1 MRSCSSGWLGVL
13 LFSVALSVACAAAGR
28 GDRPPNAAP
37 APSSA
42 AISNL
47 GFDGAVKA
55 GSDYVVASTGVQPTL
70 SKSQTL
76 PSGMLQLDFD
86 LGPGVPEPM
95 RVTLDPNQKVQTLA
109 PVQEIPGIT
118 SPAPTPANV
127 PAASP
132 ANAPAASPANAP
144 AATPAKTP

>member
-1 MRSCSSGWLGVL
+1 MRFRSPGWLGVL
-13 LFSVALSVACAAAGR
+13 FLHVACAAAGR

-55 GSDYVVASTGVQPTL
+55 GSDYVAASTTVDHPKLTR
-70 SKSQTL
+70 SEAL

-86 LGPGVPEPM
+86 LGPDVPEPV
-95 RVTLDPNQKVQTLA
+95 RVTVDPNQGKVQSME
-109 PVQEIPGIT
+109 PVQQIPGIT
-118 SPAPTPANV
+118 SPA
-127 PAASP
+127 
-132 ANAPAASPANAP
+132 
-144 AATPAKTP
+144 KTP

>member
-1 MRSCSSGWLGVL
+1 MRFRSFRWLGVL
-13 LFSVALSVACAAAGR
+13 LLNAACAASGR

-55 GSDYVVASTGVQPTL
+55 GSDYVAASTGVDHPTL
-70 SKSQTL
+70 NKSETL

-86 LGPGVPEPM
+86 LGPGVPEPV
-95 RVTLDPNQKVQTLA
+95 RVTVDPNQGKVQSPEA
-109 PVQEIPGIT
+109 VKEIPGVT
-118 SPAPTPANV
+118 SPAQTP
-127 PAASP
+127 
-132 ANAPAASPANAP
+132 
-144 AATPAKTP
+144 PAKAP